1 MRAVVHDRYGPPEVL
16 RVEEIPRPVP
26 EADQVLVRV
35 HASTVTQTDCHMRRA
50 RPYIWR
56 LMLGLRRP
64 KRRVL
69 GLELAGV
76 VEAVGSAVTSFQPG
90 DRVFGMR
97 SGAHAEFVCVR
108 ESGYLGH
115 MPTDMTFEEGAAV
128 SDGANQA
135 LSHLKRAKVGTGNAP
150 ARLRGVGVLRHGR
163 GAAREA
169 PLRRARDGR
178 LHREE
183 HRADAVARRGRGDR
197 LRAGGL
203 HDER

>member
-1 MRAVVHDRYGPPEVL
+1 MSATMRAVVHDRYGPPEVL
-16 RVEEIPRPVP
+16 RVQEIPRPVP

-115 MPTDMTFEEGAAV
+115 MP
-128 SDGANQA
+128 
-135 LSHLKRAKVGTGNAP
+135 RI
-150 ARLRGVGVLRHGR
+150 
-163 GAAREA
+163 
-169 PLRRARDGR
+169 
-178 LHREE
+178 
-183 HRADAVARRGRGDR
+183 
-197 LRAGGL
+197 
-203 HDER
+203 